1 MASPETKDRRPYKS
15 KERGDTPEENT
26 QSRGHV
32 KSEAETGVWQ
42 LQPKGPWSHH
52 KLEEERRINL
62 RQ

>member
-32 KSEAETGVWQ
+32 KSEAEMGVWQ
-42 LQPKGPWSHH
+42 LQPKGP
-52 KLEEERRINL
+52 LEPPQAGGRKKD
-62 RQ
+62 